1 MKKETSVELQIY
13 YGELLQELQQ
23 SNDYIRNNRIR
34 KKIKAIECLLDV
46 DYLT

>member
-34 KKIKAIECLLDV
+34 KKIKAIECLLDI